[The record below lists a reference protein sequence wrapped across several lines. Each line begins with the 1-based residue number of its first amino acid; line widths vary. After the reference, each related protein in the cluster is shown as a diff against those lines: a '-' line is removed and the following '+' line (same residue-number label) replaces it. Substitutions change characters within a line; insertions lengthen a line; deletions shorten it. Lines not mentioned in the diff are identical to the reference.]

1 MPGCESLRRTS
12 HKGLILAII
21 DGLTPALL
29 ERGIEEGALPTLARL
44 AREGAYALAT
54 TTFPSLTPVC
64 LASIA
69 TGAHPDVHHIPHL
82 AWYHR
87 GERRV
92 VEYGSSF
99 PAMRAVGA
107 RQSIRDTIF
116 NLSHA
121 HLSAGA
127 TTVFE
132 ALEDAGLTPAAI
144 NFTCYRGRTRH
155 PIKLAALASRN
166 GWYEAVYGPKH
177 FFFFNL
183 CESDVTGAPLAVRSR
198 VAGSTDAYAGLV
210 GRWLVTR
217 DAFDLLVFYLPDV
230 DYASHLDGP
239 SFALA
244 ALERADASLT
254 QLVQAAGGLDE
265 LLDRYAVLVCADH
278 GQSDVAEA
286 VSLQQSFADLA
297 VFPGRRA
304 DPSDFDVVVTASNR
318 AGQVYRLSSCPL
330 GTRELAERLDGAHG
344 ADVVLFR
351 EGEEAVARRDGEE
364 LRFRLDNGS
373 WRLAGEPAV
382 LDPESYPNGVER
394 AWRAL
399 ACPNAG
405 DVVVSAREGFEFAD
419 LGGRH
424 HAGGGSHGSLAARDS
439 VVPVIAAGFEAS
451 PLSTAPTI
459 TDLAPLALA
468 HFGVAP
474 PPSMLV
480 APEALRD

>member
-1 MPGCESLRRTS
+1 MPGCEFLRRTS
-12 HKGLILAII
+12 RKGLILAII
-21 DGLTPALL
+21 DGLTPGLL
-29 ERGIEEGALPTLARL
+29 ERGIEGGSLPTLARL
-44 AREGAYALAT
+44 MEEGEYARAT

-87 GERRV
+87 GERRI

-107 RQSIRDTIF
+107 RQAIRDTIF

-121 HLSAGA
+121 HLNARA
-127 TTVFE
+127 TTLFE
-132 ALEDAGLTPAAI
+132 AVEDAGLTPAAI

-155 PIKLAALASRN
+155 PTKLAALASRN
-166 GWYEAVYGPKH
+166 GWYEALYGPRH

-183 CESDVTGAPLAVRSR
+183 CESDATGAPLAVRSR
-198 VAGSTDAYAGLV
+198 LAGSTDAYAGLV

-217 DAFDLLVFYLPDV
+217 DAFDLLVFYLPDL

-244 ALERADASLT
+244 ALERADASFA
-254 QLVQAAGGLDE
+254 QLVEAAGGLDA
-265 LLDRYAVLVCADH
+265 LLERYAVLISADH
-278 GQSDVAEA
+278 GQSDVAEV

-304 DPSDFDVVVTASNR
+304 DPSDFDLVVTASNR
-318 AGQVYRLSSCPL
+318 AGQVYRLPSSPL
-330 GTRELAERLDGAHG
+330 DARELAERLDGVRG

-351 EGEEAVARRDGEE
+351 DEEGAVARRDGEE
-364 LRFRLDNGS
+364 LRFRPVHGS

-382 LDPESYPNGVER
+382 LDSEAYPNGVER

-405 DVVVSAREGFEFAD
+405 DVLVSAREGFEFAD

-439 VVPVIAAGFEAS
+439 VVPVVAAGFDAS
-451 PLSTAPTI
+451 PLPAAPAT
-459 TDLAPLALA
+459 TDFAPLALT
-468 HFGVAP
+468 HLGVAP
-474 PPSMLV
+474 PASMLV
-480 APEALRD
+480 ASEAARG